1 MKAASDASNDHRVP
15 VLELREA
22 PASARPG
29 TRGPF
34 GWRRA
39 VMGRLRGYPSRRW
52 LIRHGL
58 RVGRDVY
65 IDDFAAFDHGFL
77 WLISIGDEAV
87 LSAGVRIVAHDGST
101 KHWTGY
107 IRVGRVDIGRKAYI
121 GAHSIVLPGVT
132 IGDHAIVGAGSVVRD
147 DVAPGAIVMGNP
159 AVQVGTVDRF
169 TAKHRGQIATRPCY
183 PRAGYSAYEHVSAE
197 NMRTMRVELADGP
210 GYVE

>member
-1 MKAASDASNDHRVP
+1 MH
-15 VLELREA
+15 
-22 PASARPG
+22 
-29 TRGPF
+29 GPRA
-34 GWRRA
+34 WRRA
-39 VMGRLRGYPSRRW
+39 LMSRLRGYPSRRW

-58 RVGRDVY
+58 RIGRDVY

-121 GAHSIVLPGVT
+121 GANAIVLPGVT
-132 IGDHAIVGAGSVVRD
+132 IGDRAIVGAGSVVRA
-147 DVAPGAIVMGNP
+147 DVASGEIVMGNP
-159 AVQVGTVDRF
+159 AVSVGTLERF
-169 TAKHRGQIATRPCY
+169 TAKHRAQIAERPCY
-183 PRAGYSAYEHVSAE
+183 PREGYSAYLHVSE
-197 NMRTMRVELADGP
+197 QNMRVMRADLADGP